1 MEAVAGIALG
11 VVVFMQAWQLF
22 GLSEPK
28 TTGIVGLVGAIL
40 LAALVAFKPLPM
52 LTKATVEALAV
63 SMVIWAVYAALVA
76 GVGLWNLD
84 PRGLG
89 LYSAY
94 AAVTMIGQII
104 YCVATT
110 FSLVGLICGIV
121 QAVAFAMLFFY
132 FAIPFNVLK
141 KATAWVLVVVGAIH
155 GILAALIVMKVPGL
169 M

>member
-52 LTKATVEALAV
+52 LTKATAEALAA

-76 GVGLWNLD
+76 AVGLWNFD

-94 AAVTMIGQII
+94 GAVAMIGGII
-104 YCVATT
+104 YCVVAK
-110 FSLVGLICGIV
+110 LIVVGLVCNFV

-132 FAIPFNVLK
+132 FAIPYNVLK
-141 KATAWVLVVVGAIH
+141 KATAWVLVVVGSIH
-155 GILAALIVMKVPGL
+155 GILAALMIMKVPGL
-169 M
+169 T